1 MNRTLTPKQAA
12 DRAGCGRSSIMRA
25 LASGEL
31 PATRDNRGRWKIDP
45 DALDLWAGQRPV
57 TDRTEASPEAEQAR
71 PGPDTAIR
79 LAAAETRAEMLTA
92 QLEELRADRDA
103 WRAQAEKLA
112 ASRPSWPFLAQL
124 FRRS

>member
-1 MNRTLTPKQAA
+1 MDRSLTPKQAA

-31 PATRDNRGRWKIDP
+31 PAIRDNKGRWKIDP
-45 DALDLWAGQRPV
+45 GALDLWAGQRPV
-57 TDRTEASPEAEQAR
+57 IDRPEEEQDTEQVRSE
-71 PGPDTAIR
+71 PGILVR
-79 LAAAETRAEMLTA
+79 LAAAETRAEMLSA
-92 QLEELRADRDA
+92 QLDELRADRDA

-112 ASRPSWPFLAQL
+112 DSRATWPFLARI

>member
-1 MNRTLTPKQAA
+1 
-12 DRAGCGRSSIMRA
+12 MRA

-31 PATRDNRGRWKIDP
+31 PAIRDNRGRWKIDLG
-45 DALDLWAGQRPV
+45 ALDLWAGQRPV

-71 PGPDTAIR
+71 PWPDTAIR
-79 LAAAETRAEMLTA
+79 LAAAETRAEMLAA
-92 QLEELRADRDA
+92 QLDELRADRDA

-112 ASRPSWPFLAQL
+112 ASRPSWPFFAQI